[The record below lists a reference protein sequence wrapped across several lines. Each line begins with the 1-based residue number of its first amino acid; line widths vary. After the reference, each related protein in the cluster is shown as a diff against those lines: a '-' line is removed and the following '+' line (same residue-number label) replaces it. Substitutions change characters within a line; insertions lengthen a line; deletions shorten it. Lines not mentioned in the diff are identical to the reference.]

1 MNSTFE
7 DEKKE
12 IKMYKLATEI
22 RAKMK
27 NKFISFELT
36 ELISYISNM
45 NITFFNEEH
54 FIKVLI
60 GYETN
65 ISKNALKK
73 AFYLADS
80 KRTGKIR
87 VTELSK
93 IFEMDEEHSSKE
105 LSKEIQNL
113 LNEVSSIQKHYDNSD
128 ERAITFNEFL
138 YILMNLY

>member
-1 MNSTFE
+1 
-7 DEKKE
+7 
-12 IKMYKLATEI
+12 
-22 RAKMK
+22 
-27 NKFISFELT
+27 
-36 ELISYISNM
+36 M

-87 VTELSK
+87 VTELRK
-93 IFEMDEEHSSKE
+93 IFEMDEEH
-105 LSKEIQNL
+105 
-113 LNEVSSIQKHYDNSD
+113 
-128 ERAITFNEFL
+128 
-138 YILMNLY
+138 